1 MCVIKDRFELTS
13 INVANVLIARLNE
26 KQMGFS
32 LNKVQGLLYIA
43 YGLWLKYFKARLTEE
58 NPVTGEN
65 GPVFRSVSD
74 EFYNISVV
82 ELARIEG
89 SYEVKEEEGKEEEA
103 KATRENLEKLFNT
116 VIHLFG
122 DWSEESLS
130 IWNRRRDTPWW
141 KTMNEYGTNQTIPDS
156 LTYEFFA
163 KL

>member
-43 YGLWLKYFKARLTEE
+43 YGLWLRYFKARLTEE
-58 NPVTGEN
+58 HPVTGED
-65 GPVFRSVSD
+65 GPFFRSVYD
-74 EFYNISVV
+74 EFHDMSVV
-82 ELARIEG
+82 EQARIEG
-89 SYEVKEEEGKEEEA
+89 RYEVKAETEEEA
-103 KATRENLEKLFNT
+103 EDTRRNLEKLFNT

-130 IWNRRRDTPWW
+130 IWNRRKNTPWW
-141 KTMNEYGTNQTIPDS
+141 KTMNEYGKNQNIPDS

>member
-1 MCVIKDRFELTS
+1 MCVIVDRFELTS

-43 YGLWLKYFKARLTEE
+43 YGLWLRYFKARLTEE
-58 NPVTGEN
+58 HPVTGEN
-65 GPVFRSVSD
+65 GPFFRSVHD
-74 EFYNISVV
+74 KFYNMSVV

-89 SYEVKEEEGKEEEA
+89 RYEVRAENGTEEEA
-103 KATRENLEKLFNT
+103 EATRINLEKLFNT

-130 IWNRRRDTPWW
+130 IWNRRKNTPWW
-141 KTMNEYGTNQTIPDS
+141 KTMNEYGTIQTIPDS

>member
-1 MCVIKDRFELTS
+1 MCVIIDRFELTS

-43 YGLWLKYFKARLTEE
+43 YGLWLKRFKSRLTEE
-58 NPVTGEN
+58 YPVTGEK
-65 GPVFRSVSD
+65 GPVFRSVHD
-74 EFYNISVV
+74 EFHNMSVV
-82 ELARIEG
+82 QLAKIEG
-89 SYEVKEEEGKEEEA
+89 KYEVKEETEEEA
-103 KATRENLEKLFNT
+103 KVTRRNLEKLFDT
-116 VIHLFG
+116 VINKFG

-130 IWNRRRDTPWW
+130 IWNRRKDTPWW
-141 KTMNEYGTNQTIPDS
+141 KTMKAYGENQTILDS

>member
-1 MCVIKDRFELTS
+1 MCVIVDRFELTS

-43 YGLWLKYFKARLTEE
+43 YGLWLKRFKSRLTEE
-58 NPVTGEN
+58 HPVTGEN
-65 GPVFRSVSD
+65 GPVFRSVYD
-74 EFYNISVV
+74 EFYNMSVV
-82 ELARIEG
+82 EQAKIEG
-89 SYEVKEEEGKEEEA
+89 KFEVKEGEEEQA
-103 KATRENLEKLFNT
+103 EVTRRNLEKLFNT
-116 VIHLFG
+116 VIDLFG
-122 DWSEESLS
+122 DWTEESLS

-141 KTMNEYGTNQTIPDS
+141 KTMKEYGGNQTIPDS